1 MNAYAEMKA
10 RHQERVNALPVKFA
24 FSMDQFHAAM
34 AEWGLT
40 ENDTDKI
47 YKMGGTGGFYRRE
60 DSQLIFT
67 TFEENE
73 IEMKAAIGNDLD
85 GSGFIKDMFR
95 YELANH
101 EYCIT
106 YDLEPTLD
114 ALGLT
119 EDEVLNNPALLN
131 GLALARKEYLK
142 EAADNEWY

>member
-10 RHQERVNALPVKFA
+10 RHQERVNALPLKFA
-24 FSMDQFHAAM
+24 FSMEQFRKAM
-34 AEWGLT
+34 GEWGLT

-60 DSQLIFT
+60 DSKLIFT

-73 IEMKAAIGNDLD
+73 IEMNAAIRNDID

-119 EDEVLNNPALLN
+119 EDEVLNNPALFN
-131 GLALARKEYLK
+131 GLQLARKEYLK
-142 EAADNEWY
+142 EAEENDWY